1 MSLFKRVTIIGLGLI
16 GGSLGL
22 AIKEKRLAGEIV
34 GVSRRRSTIQRA
46 RALRVVDRTTLDLRK
61 GVRDSDFIIVAAPVL
76 KIIDILTSI
85 SRYLK
90 KGAIITDV
98 GSTKN
103 AIVRDVERVLPDGVD
118 FVGGHPLAGSEL
130 SGVAYSDKDLFK
142 GAYCILTKTPRTNAR
157 ALTKVGKFWTK
168 LGMETEVMSPE
179 RHDRVISML
188 SHLPHAVAVAV
199 SNTCGKR
206 ELDLAAGG
214 FKDATRIAS
223 GSPLLW
229 RDIFVTNRDNIAR
242 DIKVFKKELSK
253 IELALKNNDSAWL
266 LRLLKKAKAVRDSIK

>member
-22 AIKEKRLAGEIV
+22 AIREKHLAGEIV
-34 GVSRRRSTIQRA
+34 GVSRRRSTIRRA
-46 RALRVVDRTTLDLRK
+46 RALRVVDRATLDLRK

-103 AIVRDVERVLPDGVD
+103 VIVRDIEQVLSDGVD
-118 FVGGHPLAGSEL
+118 FIGGHPLAGSEL
-130 SGVAYSDKDLFK
+130 SGVTYSDKDLFK
-142 GAYCILTKTPRTNAR
+142 GAYCILTKTPRTNAG

-168 LGMETEVMSPE
+168 LGMKTEIMSPE
-179 RHDRVISML
+179 RHDRVISRL
-188 SHLPHAVAVAV
+188 SHLPHAAAVAV

-214 FKDATRIAS
+214 FKDVTRIAS
-223 GSPLLW
+223 GSPWLW

-242 DIKVFKKELSK
+242 DIKVFKKELLK
-253 IELALKNNDSAWL
+253 IEKALKGNNS
-266 LRLLKKAKAVRDSIK
+266 RELLKLLKRAKAVRDAI